1 MTPFLGTRERLHF
14 GAASLLV
21 ALAAQLLKCKDPLSA
36 ASGLLQILGLG
47 IRKIISNRQTPLP
60 TH

>member
-1 MTPFLGTRERLHF
+1 VTPFLGTRERLHF

-21 ALAAQLLKCKDPLSA
+21 ALAAQLLKWQDPVSV
-36 ASGLLQILGLG
+36 ASGLLQFLGLG
-47 IRKIISNRQTPLP
+47 IRRIISNRQTPLP